1 MTDILIQIAAFIV
14 AIGVLIVVHEFGH
27 FWVAR
32 LVGVKVLRFS
42 VGFGKPLW
50 TRRVGPDS
58 MEFVIAALPLGG
70 YVKMLDE
77 REGDVPADEAHR
89 AFNRQA
95 IWKRMAVVVA
105 GPLFNLAFAVVAYSG
120 VYLAGVEGI
129 KPIVGA
135 VAPDSIAQRAGF
147 RVGDE
152 IVAIDDKLVQ
162 SWDQRRLYLFQRALD
177 RAPVRV
183 DVRDSEGMLRE
194 RTLDLSELPVSQV
207 NAGLLERG
215 IGLVGYL
222 PKPLPVIG
230 TLETGPAMR
239 AGMQVGDRVVAVDGR
254 RIDTWDELANA
265 INRSAG
271 HPIQLT
277 VTRGGETKEIEV
289 TPAAE
294 EVDGK
299 TVGRI
304 RIRPEFAPLPDDMRV
319 RVRLGPLDAFSE
331 GLSNTWSMSWLTVE
345 MFYRMLRLEVSTK
358 NISGPITIA
367 QFAGYS
373 ARVGPEQFI
382 LFLAVI
388 SISLGV
394 LNLLPVPVLDGG
406 HLLYFVVEAI
416 KGKPLS
422 ERSLV
427 IGQQVGIAIL
437 IGLMSLAFY
446 NDITRL
452 LR

>member
-1 MTDILIQIAAFIV
+1 VTDILFQAAAFIV

-32 LVGVKVLRFS
+32 RVGVKVLRFS
-42 VGFGKPLW
+42 IGFGKALW

-58 MEFVIAALPLGG
+58 MELVVAALPLGG

-77 REGDVPADEAHR
+77 REGEVPANELHR

-105 GPLFNLAFAVVAYSG
+105 GPLFNLAFAVLAYTG
-120 VYLAGVEGI
+120 VYLVGVEGI
-129 KPIVGA
+129 KPVVGA
-135 VAPDSIAQRAGF
+135 VAPHSIAQRAGF
-147 RVGDE
+147 RKGDE
-152 IVAIDDKLVQ
+152 IVAIDDMPVR

-177 RAPVRV
+177 RAQVRV
-183 DVRDSEGMLRE
+183 DVRDPEGMLRE
-194 RTLDLSELPVSQV
+194 RTLDLSGIPVSQV
-207 NAGLLERG
+207 SAGLLERG
-215 IGLVGYL
+215 IGLIGYV
-222 PKPLPVIG
+222 PRPLPVIG
-230 TLETGPAMR
+230 VLEEGPAMR
-239 AGMQVGDRVVAVDGR
+239 AGVQVGDRITAVDGR
-254 RIDTWDELANA
+254 AISSWDELADA

-271 HPIQLT
+271 RQVRLT
-277 VTRGGETKEIEV
+277 LERNGERKDIEV

-304 RIRPEFAPLPDDMRV
+304 RIRPEFAPLPDDLRV
-319 RVRLGPLDAFSE
+319 RVRLGPLEAFGE
-331 GLSNTWSMSWLTVE
+331 GARNTWSMSWLTLE

-367 QFAGYS
+367 QYAGYS
-373 ARVGPEQFI
+373 ARVGPEQFV

-394 LNLLPVPVLDGG
+394 LNLLPIPVLDGG

-422 ERSLV
+422 ERSMV
-427 IGQQVGIAIL
+427 IGQQLGIAIL
-437 IGLMSLAFY
+437 VGLMSLAFY

-452 LR
+452 LH